1 MTETNHSQSIP
12 VSPNVFPTKNKKMT
26 KRKDYVID
34 TSKIKTLKDVKN
46 IFECLGIICDMS
58 ILEEYGPRYELAKE
72 YFVIPY
78 VEEPRKSLEE
88 IQKELDKKFEKI
100 IEQYKR
106 NSYASKLTAER
117 KYEDKFDKIS
127 YNFQCAVN
135 NGVFPRYFSLTTL
148 GNASIGNGIVPNS
161 YLDVSGSFNN
171 TITHNFVIK
180 PNSIGVGYYQISSNI
195 QFWMK
200 EKPNFIVR
208 NCAKILLGLIWKDA

>member
-1 MTETNHSQSIP
+1 MTETNHSQTIP

-26 KRKDYVID
+26 EKPHYKLDVD
-34 TSKIKTLKDVKN
+34 KIKTIKDIKN
-46 IFECLGIICDMS
+46 VFELLDLGFYLPEDHKDYN
-58 ILEEYGPRYELAKE
+58 LFKELT
-72 YFVIPY
+72 IQP
-78 VEEPRKSLEE
+78 EEPRKSLEE
-88 IQKELDKKFEKI
+88 IKQELDKKFEEI

-135 NGVFPRYFSLTTL
+135 NGVFPHKRLFGIADCSNVSVN
-148 GNASIGNGIVPNS
+148 NA
-161 YLDVSGSFNN
+161 
-171 TITHNFVIK
+171 ITHNFVIK
-180 PNSIGVGYYQISSNI
+180 PDAIGVGYYQISSDI

-208 NCAKILLGLIWKDA
+208 NCAKILLGLIWKDTP

>member
-26 KRKDYVID
+26 EKPHYKLDVD
-34 TSKIKTLKDVKN
+34 KIKTIKDIKN
-46 IFECLGIICDMS
+46 VFELLNLGFYLPEDHKNYN
-58 ILEEYGPRYELAKE
+58 LFKELT
-72 YFVIPY
+72 IQP
-78 VEEPRKSLEE
+78 EEPRKSLEE
-88 IQKELDKKFEKI
+88 IKQELDKKFEEI

-117 KYEDKFDKIS
+117 KYEYKFDRIS

-135 NGVFPRYFSLTTL
+135 NGVFPHKRLFGIADYSNVSVN
-148 GNASIGNGIVPNS
+148 NA
-161 YLDVSGSFNN
+161 
-171 TITHNFVIK
+171 ITHNFVLK
-180 PNSIGVGYYQISSNI
+180 PNAIGVGYYQISSDI

-208 NCAKILLGLIWKDA
+208 NCAKILLGLIWKDK

>member
-1 MTETNHSQSIP
+1 MTEINHSQSIP

-26 KRKDYVID
+26 EPTGYKLNPKKLRGASTSVLPAFLGAFYYTEDY
-34 TSKIKTLKDVKN
+34 
-46 IFECLGIICDMS
+46 
-58 ILEEYGPRYELAKE
+58 E
-72 YFVIPY
+72 YFDVIKPY
-78 VEEPRKSLEE
+78 LDIPEEPKTLEE
-88 IQKELDKKFEKI
+88 IQKELDKKFEEI

-135 NGVFPRYFSLTTL
+135 NGFFPHKRLFGIADYSNVSVN
-148 GNASIGNGIVPNS
+148 NA
-161 YLDVSGSFNN
+161 
-171 TITHNFVIK
+171 ITHNFVIK
-180 PNSIGVGYYQISSNI
+180 PNANDIGVGYYQISSDI

-208 NCAKILLGLIWKDA
+208 NCAKILLGLIWKDTP